1 MTTPAEDFLILDIGT
16 SWTKAFL
23 VSAGQESSVKTLLK
37 LPTST
42 EDLSF
47 STNLLIG
54 KMVSKSKTPKIILT
68 STYGEA
74 AELTK
79 IFKASYVDKE
89 TARSELFDWF
99 SLQNF
104 ENPLILD
111 GGASNYLRNFR
122 VSDIGAYL
130 SFPIS
135 ETDLENIIGN
145 KSLRLETIPE
155 DRNQLEIE
163 EAILR
168 SSFNIIPEL
177 HNPAKFNTLI
187 ITGGILSWSTET
199 TRSALLLLDLMAAGK
214 VVQVYR
220 DDAAFL
226 SSYGALIAQKKNFKS
241 QDLKTLKNMGCLVSL
256 GGSGKVSLDYGLSEI
271 QEVTISENEIALIPA
286 TSSQKVELSI
296 QGSEKIKFRVSGG
309 EWGIILDGRIKPL
322 ALEFGQEKSRQ
333 AVLSWQQ
340 ALGKVQLLEI

>member
-1 MTTPAEDFLILDIGT
+1 MITPLEDFLNLDIGT

-23 VSAGQESSVKTLLK
+23 VSAGQESSVKTTLK
-37 LPTST
+37 LPTSA

-54 KMVSKSKTPKIILT
+54 KIVSKSKTPKIILT
-68 STYGEA
+68 STYNEA
-74 AELTK
+74 ADLTK
-79 IFKASYVDKE
+79 IFKASFVDKE
-89 TARSELFDWF
+89 TVRNELFDWF

-122 VSDIGAYL
+122 
-130 SFPIS
+130 IS

-168 SSFNIIPEL
+168 SSFSIVHEL